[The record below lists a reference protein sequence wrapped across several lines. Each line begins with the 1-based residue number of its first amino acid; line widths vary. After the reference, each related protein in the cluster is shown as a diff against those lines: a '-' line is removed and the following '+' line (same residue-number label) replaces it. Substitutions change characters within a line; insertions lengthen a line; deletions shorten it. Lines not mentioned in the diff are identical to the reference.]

1 MAEAEAAACWACS
14 SGRSDDGDFHGT
26 WAAPSIVMIPGSKP
40 QGSQTAVTSR
50 QAVKLVWGWGALELC
65 SFSLLSL
72 SLLGSEL
79 EASGL
84 S

>member
-1 MAEAEAAACWACS
+1 M
-14 SGRSDDGDFHGT
+14 
-26 WAAPSIVMIPGSKP
+26 P
-40 QGSQTAVTSR
+40 QSSQTAVTS
-50 QAVKLVWGWGALELC
+50 QQVAELAWGWGVLEPC
-65 SFSLLSL
+65 NFSLSPL